1 MSQRTLTLLGDVV
14 RCNFVITY
22 VLAILGHERRPSERR
37 GRHVTRLLSTC
48 VPPLDGSKNLRAASI
63 SARKCIYKQYNQLEG
78 LTFRAQSEARPA
90 SPLTHHRKLV
100 EGRKWDLLQQSS
112 KTRTKERSPSL
123 WNRPPRTPE
132 SEGHNGPGMETQNFE
147 TSCAL
152 RACSFAVAVMPWP
165 LRY

>member
-22 VLAILGHERRPSERR
+22 VLEILGHERRPSERR

-90 SPLTHHRKLV
+90 SPLTHHRIAGRGSEVGPPTAVVKDTYQGTKSITVEQTTQDSRIRRTQWTQDGDAKFRNLV
-100 EGRKWDLLQQSS
+100 RLERARLL
-112 KTRTKERSPSL
+112 
-123 WNRPPRTPE
+123 
-132 SEGHNGPGMETQNFE
+132 
-147 TSCAL
+147 
-152 RACSFAVAVMPWP
+152 
-165 LRY
+165 